1 VTHPVDAVV
10 VGAGPNGLA
19 AAVTLAR
26 AGLTVQV
33 FEAASTP
40 GGGARTSELTLPGY
54 LHDNCSAVHPMA
66 FASAFFRQF
75 QLARRVQ
82 FVTPDISYAHPLD
95 GGRAGIAYRDLNR
108 TVDGLGPDG
117 PAWRRLFEAL
127 VKHPDQ
133 VAQLAGSSL
142 LRAPRH
148 PLTALRFGAR
158 ALSQAGPWWNA
169 GFPGEVGAAMLTGV
183 MGHAILPLPALG
195 AAAAGLSLGTYA
207 HARGWPVPV
216 GGSQAITDSLV
227 DDVRRHGGRIITD
240 HPVENIDELDA
251 KAVLLDV
258 SPRALLSI
266 AGHRLP
272 ARYRQAVER
281 FRYGNGTAKVDFALN
296 APVPWSVPELA
307 QAGTV
312 HVGGSRRDIV
322 AAEGDVARGVH
333 ADAPYVLTAQ
343 PSPLDP
349 TRAPA
354 GGHVLWTYAHVPAGS
369 TVDQT
374 ETVTRQIERF
384 APGFRDTIMATHQRT
399 AADTERYDANY
410 IGGDI
415 AAGRPGFLQ
424 LAARPVLSTDPWR
437 TPSDGIYL
445 CSSSTPPGP
454 GVHGLAGWYAARS
467 ALRHTFGIVTMPSLA
482 PH

>member
-1 VTHPVDAVV
+1 
-10 VGAGPNGLA
+10 
-19 AAVTLAR
+19 
-26 AGLTVQV
+26 
-33 FEAASTP
+33 
-40 GGGARTSELTLPGY
+40 
-54 LHDNCSAVHPMA
+54 
-66 FASAFFRQF
+66 
-75 QLARRVQ
+75 
-82 FVTPDISYAHPLD
+82 
-95 GGRAGIAYRDLNR
+95 
-108 TVDGLGPDG
+108 
-117 PAWRRLFEAL
+117 
-127 VKHPDQ
+127 
-133 VAQLAGSSL
+133 
-142 LRAPRH
+142 
-148 PLTALRFGAR
+148 
-158 ALSQAGPWWNA
+158 
-169 GFPGEVGAAMLTGV
+169 
-183 MGHAILPLPALG
+183 
-195 AAAAGLSLGTYA
+195 
-207 HARGWPVPV
+207 
-216 GGSQAITDSLV
+216 
-227 DDVRRHGGRIITD
+227 
-240 HPVENIDELDA
+240 
-251 KAVLLDV
+251 V

-467 ALRHTFGIVTMPSLA
+467 ALRHTFGITTMPSLA